1 MFSHD
6 GPRAWRTKKGHSR
19 LEQETNAVATAQ
31 AKGNARESIEKVV
44 EQSRSG
50 HGSKTETV

>member
-6 GPRAWRTKKGHSR
+6 RPRAWKIKNGHSR

-31 AKGNARESIEKVV
+31 AKGNARESIERVV
-44 EQSRSG
+44 EQSKSG